1 MKGVKL
7 TQKNTKKM
15 ALQAGCFGIC
25 AAIRIVRETLGILYT
40 EFFFVINLLFNFTGL
55 LGV

>member
-40 EFFFVINLLFNFTGL
+40 EFFL
-55 LGV
+55 